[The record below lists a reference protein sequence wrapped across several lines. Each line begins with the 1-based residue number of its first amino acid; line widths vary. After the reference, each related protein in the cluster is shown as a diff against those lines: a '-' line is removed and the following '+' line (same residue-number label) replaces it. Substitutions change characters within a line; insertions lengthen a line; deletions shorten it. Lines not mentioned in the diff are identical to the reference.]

1 MKIEG
6 LTVFRFIAA
15 AIVVIFHYGPDAA
28 GFGGI
33 LKAGPEM
40 VTFFFVLSGFVMG
53 ISYLG
58 RDVKMMPYW
67 WARIAR
73 IMPIYLA
80 ALVLF
85 VVMVY
90 MQGGR
95 PDNTSLVLSLTLTQA
110 WVSPYP
116 LALNSPGW
124 SLSVEAF
131 FYLSF
136 PFILG
141 LINKRYLSARTM
153 MAVSLFLWALTQA
166 ITATVLSKGIYGG
179 FPSLSHDLIYYFPL
193 VHFCSFLLGISG
205 AMLVVDGKVRI
216 NNEIVS
222 LALVGITFISIIVA
236 LGNQDKI
243 SRFFGLMFA
252 YGSSFYAPLFIVFVI
267 AVSICKS
274 QTMKILG
281 ARPFVSLGEAS
292 YSMYILQMPM
302 HYIYGK
308 HIAGILDL
316 PPLEDFVSFFAFLTA
331 ISILSFLVF
340 ERPANRFIRYSFP
353 SFMSKQLMAFSAG
366 APKGRTTDAWR

>member
-1 MKIEG
+1 MRIEG

-15 AIVVIFHYGPDAA
+15 AIVVIFHYGPDVAE
-28 GFGGI
+28 FGGI

-58 RDVKMMPYW
+58 KDVKKMSYW

-73 IMPIYLA
+73 IMPIYLV
-80 ALVLF
+80 ALVF
-85 VVMVY
+85 VVVMVY
-90 MQGGR
+90 MQGGA
-95 PDNTSLVLSLTLTQA
+95 PDNTSLVLGLTLTQA

-116 LALNSPGW
+116 LSLNPPGW

-131 FYLSF
+131 FYISF

-141 LINKRYLSARTM
+141 LIKKRHLTAGTM
-153 MAVSLFLWALTQA
+153 MAVSLFLWLLTQA

-179 FPSLSHDLIYYFPL
+179 FPSISHDLIYYFPL

-205 AMLVVDGKVRI
+205 AMLVADGKIRI
-216 NNEIVS
+216 NNEVVS
-222 LALVGITFISIIVA
+222 LALVGITSISIIVA
-236 LGNQDKI
+236 LGSQDKI

-252 YGSSFYAPLFIVFVI
+252 YGSSFYAPLFAVFVI
-267 AVSICKS
+267 SVSICKS

-292 YSMYILQMPM
+292 YSMYILQVPM

-308 HIAGILDL
+308 HISGILGL
-316 PPLEDFVSFFAFLTA
+316 PPLGDFVSFFAFLTA
-331 ISILSFLVF
+331 ISILSFWCS
-340 ERPANRFIRYSFP
+340 R
-353 SFMSKQLMAFSAG
+353 
-366 APKGRTTDAWR
+366 GR